1 MADGITYIERDKKEM
16 EQAIVNEI
24 IAAIIAAAVMYI
36 GFINKMRSQI
46 SVLEEKVCQ
55 FDRQCGDVQ
64 KKFEEVNNHYA
75 VIEEKVRRIE
85 SRQDT
90 HSKKYDE
97 LMSTINELKIEM
109 VKQFSR
115 LTSEL
120 NAFNS
125 MVEASDK
132 GVNIIKNKKG

>member
-1 MADGITYIERDKKEM
+1 M
-16 EQAIVNEI
+16 EQTIINEI
-24 IAAIIAAAVMYI
+24 IGTVVAGIALYV
-36 GFINKMRSQI
+36 GFINTLRSDVKLLKNNVGILEEKCKEVTEKMAEQVHLNTI
-46 SVLEEKVCQ
+46 LEEKV
-55 FDRQCGDVQ
+55 
-64 KKFEEVNNHYA
+64 K
-75 VIEEKVRRIE
+75 RIE
-85 SRQDT
+85 SRQDS

-97 LMSTINELKIEM
+97 LMSTINELKLEM

-132 GVNIIKNKKG
+132 GVRIKKDKK

>member
-1 MADGITYIERDKKEM
+1 M

-24 IAAIIAAAVMYI
+24 IAAIIASIVMYV
-36 GFINKMRSQI
+36 GFINNLRSDVRLLKDNVQDLKNKCKDVTDKMEEQVHLNT
-46 SVLEEKVCQ
+46 VLEEKV
-55 FDRQCGDVQ
+55 
-64 KKFEEVNNHYA
+64 K
-75 VIEEKVRRIE
+75 RIE
-85 SRQDT
+85 NRQDS

-109 VKQFSR
+109 VRQFSR

-132 GVNIIKNKKG
+132 GVKVLKNKKG

>member
-1 MADGITYIERDKKEM
+1 M

-24 IAAIIAAAVMYI
+24 IAAIIASIVMYV
-36 GFINKMRSQI
+36 GFINNLRSDVRLLKDNVQDLKNKCKDVTDKMEEQVHLNT
-46 SVLEEKVCQ
+46 VLEEKV
-55 FDRQCGDVQ
+55 
-64 KKFEEVNNHYA
+64 K
-75 VIEEKVRRIE
+75 RIE
-85 SRQDT
+85 NRQDS

>member
-24 IAAIIAAAVMYI
+24 IAAIIASIVMYV
-36 GFINKMRSQI
+36 GFINNLRSDVRLLKDNVQDLKSKCKDVTDKMEEQVHLNT
-46 SVLEEKVCQ
+46 VLEEKV
-55 FDRQCGDVQ
+55 
-64 KKFEEVNNHYA
+64 K
-75 VIEEKVRRIE
+75 RIE
-85 SRQDT
+85 NRQDS

-132 GVNIIKNKKG
+132 GVNIIKNKK

>member
-1 MADGITYIERDKKEM
+1 MIRYTPFYDLETRKK
-16 EQAIVNEI
+16 V
-24 IAAIIAAAVMYI
+24 
-36 GFINKMRSQI
+36 
-46 SVLEEKVCQ
+46 
-55 FDRQCGDVQ
+55 
-64 KKFEEVNNHYA
+64 EEVNNHYA

>member
-1 MADGITYIERDKKEM
+1 M
-16 EQAIVNEI
+16 EQAIINQI
-24 IAAIIAAAVMYI
+24 IAAIIAAIVLYV
-36 GFINKMRSQI
+36 GFINTLRSDVRLLKDNVQKLEDKCKEVTEKMEEQVHLNT
-46 SVLEEKVCQ
+46 VLEEKV
-55 FDRQCGDVQ
+55 
-64 KKFEEVNNHYA
+64 K
-75 VIEEKVRRIE
+75 RIE
-85 SRQDT
+85 SRQDS

-109 VKQFSR
+109 VRQFSR

-132 GVNIIKNKKG
+132 GVSIIKNKKG

>member
-1 MADGITYIERDKKEM
+1 MEVTIIKELIS
-16 EQAIVNEI
+16 AA
-24 IAAIIAAAVMYI
+24 IAALLMYI
-36 GFINKMRSQI
+36 GFINTLRTKVA
-46 SVLEEKVCQ
+46 VLEDNVEELQEECKKVTE
-55 FDRQCGDVQ
+55 
-64 KKFEEVNNHYA
+64 KFEDMAHRFA
-75 VIEEKVRRIE
+75 VQEANVKRIE
-85 SRQDT
+85 SRQDS

-125 MVEASDK
+125 MIEASDK
-132 GVNIIKNKKG
+132 GVKVTKRKK

>member
-1 MADGITYIERDKKEM
+1 VRLLKDNVQKLEDKCKEVTEKM
-16 EQAIVNEI
+16 EEQVHLNT
-24 IAAIIAAAVMYI
+24 VW
-36 GFINKMRSQI
+36 
-46 SVLEEKVCQ
+46 EEKV
-55 FDRQCGDVQ
+55 
-64 KKFEEVNNHYA
+64 K
-75 VIEEKVRRIE
+75 RIE
-85 SRQDT
+85 SRQDS

-109 VKQFSR
+109 VRQFSR

-132 GVNIIKNKKG
+132 GVSIIKNKKG

>member
-1 MADGITYIERDKKEM
+1 M

-24 IAAIIAAAVMYI
+24 IAAIIASIVMYV
-36 GFINKMRSQI
+36 GFINNLRSDVRLLKDNVQDLKNKCKDVTDKMEEQVHLNT
-46 SVLEEKVCQ
+46 VLEEKV
-55 FDRQCGDVQ
+55 
-64 KKFEEVNNHYA
+64 K
-75 VIEEKVRRIE
+75 RIE
-85 SRQDT
+85 NRQDS

-132 GVNIIKNKKG
+132 GVSIIKNKKG

>member
-1 MADGITYIERDKKEM
+1 M

-24 IAAIIAAAVMYI
+24 IAAIIASVVMYV
-36 GFINKMRSQI
+36 GFINNLRSDVRLLKDNVQKLEDKCKDVTDKMEEQVHLNT
-46 SVLEEKVCQ
+46 VLEEKV
-55 FDRQCGDVQ
+55 
-64 KKFEEVNNHYA
+64 K
-75 VIEEKVRRIE
+75 RIE
-85 SRQDT
+85 NRQES

-109 VKQFSR
+109 VRQFSR

-132 GVNIIKNKKG
+132 GVKIINNKKG

>member
-1 MADGITYIERDKKEM
+1 M

-24 IAAIIAAAVMYI
+24 IAAIIASIVMYV
-36 GFINKMRSQI
+36 GFINNLRSDVRLLKDNVQDLKNKCKDVTDKMEEQVHLNT
-46 SVLEEKVCQ
+46 VLEEKV
-55 FDRQCGDVQ
+55 
-64 KKFEEVNNHYA
+64 K
-75 VIEEKVRRIE
+75 RIE
-85 SRQDT
+85 NRQDS

-109 VKQFSR
+109 VRQFSR

-132 GVNIIKNKKG
+132 GVKVIKNKKG